1 MRGSAMTLGRML
13 NELPIVHSNDAGARA
28 KITVAAA
35 LITNLAR
42 LLHGVP
48 IVRVFDDNA
57 KRFGCPRLAIS
68 GHTAGSSRTSAL
80 PPKADIGDP
89 TLVATPTC

>member
-48 IVRVFDDNA
+48 IVRVFGGNA
-57 KRFGCPRLAIS
+57 KRFECPLMAIS
-68 GHTAGSSRTSAL
+68 RHPEGCTITSA
-80 PPKADIGDP
+80 
-89 TLVATPTC
+89 